1 MKKTLLIL
9 LLPYYA
15 FSQIYTRKVSGDY
28 SFQSFTSNFSYLS
41 NSIPVMTD
49 WGSSHKFYT
58 IPLPFILPQRS
69 NSTGAS
75 SILVSSEGRIDF
87 YPGISFPR
95 VDRTLLITKFDG
107 GSVLCDRNSI
117 VSNQKST
124 ISYLIDSSQS
134 ANKILKL
141 EFKNMGIL
149 NGDSNSVV
157 NAQIWLYENGNI
169 EIHFGKQKLKNETAF
184 KNFGIVYDDDISQY
198 SSSLMLKGNPLMPST
213 VDSKADYGLFP
224 NPSNEN
230 MVYRFVRNLTFTNTS
245 EINYSAL
252 EISPNPASNFIQ
264 YHLPANEVANRVSIY
279 NTTGLTIKDFN
290 ILQMHDKTY
299 ISIDKMSRGIYY
311 ILIYTDERRY
321 KARFIKN

>member
-49 WGSSHKFYT
+49 WGSSPKSHT

-87 YPGISFPR
+87 YPGISLPR

-107 GSVLCDRNSI
+107 GSVLCDRNSL

-124 ISYLIDSSQS
+124 ISYLIDSSQT

-149 NGDSNSVV
+149 HGDSNFVV
-157 NAQIWLYENGNI
+157 NAQIWFHENGNI
-169 EIHFGKQKLKNETAF
+169 EMHFGKQKVKNETAF

-213 VDSKADYGLFP
+213 VDSKAEHGLAT

-230 MVYRFVRNLTFTNTS
+230 MVYRFVRNLTFTHITHLPNTTL
-245 EINYSAL
+245 N
-252 EISPNPASNFIQ
+252 ISPNPATEYIQ
-264 YHLPANEVANRVSIY
+264 FELPADEITDIVTIY
-279 NTTGLTIKDFN
+279 NTSGTLINDYSMLYINGKTTIN
-290 ILQMHDKTY
+290 
-299 ISIDKMSRGIYY
+299 IDKMNSGVYY
-311 ILIYTDERRY
+311 ILLYTQKRRY
-321 KARFIKN
+321 QSRFIKN